1 MWLQLLIYERTPCS
15 LNFILCDF
23 LKNIF
28 KTFDMS
34 NCALGSPVDPLVY
47 IMTAGSSGEG
57 FFKTSELFRLTSD
70 PFDSISS
77 NVLIMKCSCKE
88 SKYLFVFS
96 WLITRIVFKCGNWS
110 FSNRIFGSNLS
121 LKKEKNVISNMTGY
135 FSLLGGNSFFF

>member
-1 MWLQLLIYERTPCS
+1 MIQ
-15 LNFILCDF
+15 
-23 LKNIF
+23 KNIL
-28 KTFDMS
+28 KTCDMS

-121 LKKEKNVISNMTGY
+121 LKKEKKCDQQYDGIFQPSRWQ
-135 FSLLGGNSFFF
+135 FFFLLIVVMSSNKVF